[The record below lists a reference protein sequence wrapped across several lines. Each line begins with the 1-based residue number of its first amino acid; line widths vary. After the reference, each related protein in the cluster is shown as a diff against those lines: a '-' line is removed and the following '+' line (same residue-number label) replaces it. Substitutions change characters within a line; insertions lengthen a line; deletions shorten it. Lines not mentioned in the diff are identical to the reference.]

1 MKILPNNLQRQHDLF
16 KDEYNNKAVEI
27 LNKGWYIMGE
37 ELSSF
42 EKEWA
47 NYIGTKHCVG
57 LGNGLDALVIAFKML
72 GIHKGDEV
80 IVASNAYIAC
90 VIGITANEG
99 TPVFV
104 EPDQYD
110 NIDANKIEEKIT
122 PNTKAILAVHLYGQ
136 GCDMDKIIEIA
147 KKHNLKVVEDCA
159 QAHGNHFNSKSL
171 GSIGDIG
178 CFSFYPTK
186 GCGAFGD
193 GGAITTNN
201 DELADKIRTYRNY
214 GSKVHYQ
221 NIMVGTNS
229 RLDELQAGL
238 LRIKLKHL
246 DELNE
251 ERCKI
256 AKYYFDNINN
266 PLIKLPQVRPGSDCT
281 WHQFVIHTE
290 KRDELIKYLDSK
302 EIGTIIHYPIP
313 PHLQECYKYLGHKKG
328 DFPIAEKYA
337 NEVLSIPMYNGI
349 TNDEL
354 KYVVDSINSFK
365 GE

>member
-1 MKILPNNLQRQHDLF
+1 MKILANNLQKQYSLY
-16 KDEYNNKAVEI
+16 KNEYDSKALEI
-27 LNKGWYIMGE
+27 LNKGYYIMGE

-72 GIHKGDEV
+72 GIHEGDEV
-80 IVASNAYIAC
+80 IVAANSYIAC
-90 VIGITANEG
+90 VIGITANG
-99 TPVFV
+99 CTPVFV
-104 EPDQYD
+104 EPDKYN
-110 NIDANKIEEKIT
+110 NIDTTKIEEKIT
-122 PNTKAILAVHLYGQ
+122 DKTKAILAVHLYGQ
-136 GCDMDKIIEIA
+136 GCDMDAIMNIA
-147 KKHNLKVVEDCA
+147 HKHNLRVVEDCA
-159 QAHGNHFNSKSL
+159 QAHGNHFNGKTL

-214 GSKVHYQ
+214 GSKVHYK
-221 NIMVGTNS
+221 NEMVGTNS

-246 DELNE
+246 DDLNK
-251 ERCKI
+251 ERCEI
-256 AKYYFDNINN
+256 ANYYLNNIKN
-266 PLIKLPQVRPGSDCT
+266 PLIVLPEIRPGSDST
-281 WHQFVIHTE
+281 WHQFVIHTQ
-290 KRDELIKYLDSK
+290 KRDELIEYLNKK
-302 EIGTIIHYPIP
+302 EISTIIHYPIP
-313 PHLQECYKYLGHKKG
+313 PHLQECYKYLGHKTG

-349 TNDEL
+349 TQDEL
-354 KYVVDSINSFK
+354 KYVVDAINSFK

>member
-16 KDEYNNKAVEI
+16 RDEYNNKAVEI

-57 LGNGLDALVIAFKML
+57 LGNGLDALIIAFKML

-99 TPVFV
+99 TPIFV

-122 PNTKAILAVHLYGQ
+122 EKTKAILAVHLYGQ
-136 GCDMDKIIEIA
+136 SCDMDKIMSIA

-159 QAHGNHFNSKSL
+159 QAHGTHFNGKTS

-214 GSKVHYQ
+214 GSKVHYE

-238 LRIKLKHL
+238 LRVKLSHL
-246 DELNE
+246 NELNK
-251 ERCKI
+251 EREKI
-256 AKYYFDNINN
+256 ADVYNKQIIN
-266 PLIKLPQVRPGSDCT
+266 PLIMPLKTRPGSNNT
-281 WHQFVIHTE
+281 
-290 KRDELIKYLDSK
+290 
-302 EIGTIIHYPIP
+302 
-313 PHLQECYKYLGHKKG
+313 
-328 DFPIAEKYA
+328 
-337 NEVLSIPMYNGI
+337 
-349 TNDEL
+349 
-354 KYVVDSINSFK
+354 
-365 GE
+365 